1 MVMDGKGSSLIY
13 DMAETAEVRVGHLV
27 DGAPN
32 VDVYVNSTQFA
43 PLDDLMFKE
52 VRGFLDLAAGSYD
65 IDIYETATTSPTFI
79 DVDGLAVFTGMDY
92 SVYAVGTVSNLNLEA
107 LVVPE
112 NRRPVATSAVL
123 NITHAAAN
131 PIAAL
136 VDIYLTENVGISG
149 STPALSNVKFKD
161 YANGI
166 YVAAGS
172 YYVTITVAGDPT
184 TVAIDSAPATLADG
198 VVYQVVAIDDV
209 AGMGFNL
216 LVSDTTD

>member
-1 MVMDGKGSSLIY
+1 MDELAKYHPKQTILLN
-13 DMAETAEVRVGHLV
+13 RVTSISKSTVFLSQYILTQNY
-27 DGAPN
+27 AFSPRS
-32 VDVYVNSTQFA
+32 NS
-43 PLDDLMFKE
+43 
-52 VRGFLDLAAGSYD
+52 
-65 IDIYETATTSPTFI
+65 
-79 DVDGLAVFTGMDY
+79 VFE
-92 SVYAVGTVSNLNLEA
+92 LF
-107 LVVPE
+107 
-112 NRRPVATSAVL
+112 
-123 NITHAAAN
+123 
-131 PIAAL
+131 
-136 VDIYLTENVGISG
+136 LTENMGTSAI
-149 STPALSNVKFKD
+149 ALTLRDIKLKD